1 MNDECLSLV
10 CGFPHIDHF
19 IVHGEIEWDI
29 HMWLMT
35 VSRSETVSWESWLL
49 VISRTGCSDSRHW
62 PPSST
67 YPLSHWHRRQLYNYP
82 VLTSS
87 HVSSIRPLSGDL
99 SDKSRHSHEHL
110 PLSFLTRDLV
120 TDGTFYLNW
129 SLPRNNVSRGYQ
141 TGGSWSVWHHG
152 SWVKIAGG
160 THQQWP
166 AYHLVRG
173 DINRCS
179 WN

>member
-1 MNDECLSLV
+1 MSGF
-10 CGFPHIDHF
+10 GFPQLRHF
-19 IVHGEIEWDI
+19 VVYGDIEWDI
-29 HMWLMT
+29 HMWLMI

-87 HVSSIRPLSGDL
+87 HVSSIPPLSGDL

-110 PLSFLTRDLV
+110 PLSSDKRPGDRWNLLSILIGPHPV
-120 TDGTFYLNW
+120 IM
-129 SLPRNNVSRGYQ
+129 
-141 TGGSWSVWHHG
+141 SVEVMRQAAVG
-152 SWVKIAGG
+152 
-160 THQQWP
+160 QC
-166 AYHLVRG
+166 
-173 DINRCS
+173 DIMGPG
-179 WN
+179 